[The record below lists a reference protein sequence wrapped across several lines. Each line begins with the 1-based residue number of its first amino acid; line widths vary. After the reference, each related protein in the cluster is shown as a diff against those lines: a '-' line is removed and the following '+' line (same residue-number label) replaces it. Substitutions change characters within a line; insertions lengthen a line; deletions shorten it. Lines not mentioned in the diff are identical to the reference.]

1 MNYLVDTHFL
11 VWLSMQSA
19 RLTSH
24 ARSLLA
30 DPDNTIYFSAISIL
44 EIAIKQQ
51 LAKADFDVDAGVL
64 RRALLEKGYI
74 ELALDGRQAAF
85 VSTLPLIHRDP
96 FDRLLVAQANVEGIT
111 LITADE
117 QIALYPGPIL
127 KI

>member
-1 MNYLVDTHFL
+1 MNYLVHTHFL
-11 VWLSMQSA
+11 VWLSMQSS
-19 RLTSH
+19 RLTSC

-30 DPDNTIYFSAISIL
+30 DPDA
-44 EIAIKQQ
+44 
-51 LAKADFDVDAGVL
+51 V
-64 RRALLEKGYI
+64 
-74 ELALDGRQAAF
+74 DGRQAAF
-85 VSTLPLIHRDP
+85 VSTLPLIQRDP